1 MNGLAI
7 CAGIGG
13 LELGI
18 GIAVGESYRCVG
30 YLERDSYAA
39 AVLVARMEDASL
51 DQAPIWD
58 DLTTFDGQRW
68 RGVVDLISAG
78 FPCQPWSVA
87 GKQRGIEDARWIW
100 PEIVRIVRDVEP
112 GFVFLENVPGLI
124 RHGLP
129 RVLGDLAELGFDA
142 EWMCL
147 AASDMG
153 APHVRERLFILAH
166 SGRGAVRLDDW
177 TEWGAGSAAGSD
189 GKAVADAW
197 RVGYRDVQ
205 SANDGKSGG
214 QSVSDAAFRQARDAG
229 DRREASGVLADAE
242 RPERRAREP
251 GGDIADRDD
260 AGRGEETDR
269 AGRDCQEVGDSSG
282 NGLSLGQLDCGR
294 QAPFPAAWPPGPQGD
309 WTGIEAELEPAVC
322 RMAHGPSA
330 RMDRLRCLGNGVVP
344 IVAANAIRILAGRF
358 VVKTIDTPG
367 AAG

>member
-129 RVLGDLAELGFDA
+129 RVLGDPAELGFDA

-282 NGLSLGQLDCGR
+282 NGLRSDSSTADDRRHSPPLGR
-294 QAPFPAAWPPGPQGD
+294 QVLKGTGPESKRSLNPLFVEWLMGLPRE
-309 WTGIEAELEPAVC
+309 WTDCDA
-322 RMAHGPSA
+322 SA
-330 RMDRLRCLGNGVVP
+330 TESFRSWLRTHSGFLQ
-344 IVAANAIRILAGRF
+344 
-358 VVKTIDTPG
+358 DDSS
-367 AAG
+367 